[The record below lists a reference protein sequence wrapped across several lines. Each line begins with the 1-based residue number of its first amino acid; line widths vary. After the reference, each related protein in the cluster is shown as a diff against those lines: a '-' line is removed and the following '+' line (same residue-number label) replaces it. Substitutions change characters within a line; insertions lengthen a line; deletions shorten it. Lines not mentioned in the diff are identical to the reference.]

1 MAHDKRYVAQK
12 RQRRRRKTAK
22 AKMKLY
28 EAGKLAFDKLPAL
41 AKVFHSRKQR
51 ALKRAE

>member
-12 RQRRRRKTAK
+12 RQHRRRKTAK
-22 AKMKLY
+22 VKMKLY
-28 EAGKLAFDKLPAL
+28 EAGKLPFDKLPAL
-41 AKVFHSRKQR
+41 AKEFHSRKQR